1 MHSSLTQL
9 AEVMASH
16 PQSVAYP
23 GKHHPSYALPVW
35 SIIYVSL
42 HGTKNFKTPHLAVVF
57 SREHR
62 PGGIEYVGLKP
73 TALTHKPDGKPVTCV
88 SLVFPDGS
96 GSPVLL
102 DVERIEY
109 IDFLA

>member
-1 MHSSLTQL
+1 MRAAPPLSERDKRMVSGFTRVRDQRSKL
-9 AEVMASH
+9 AVLRAC
-16 PQSVAYP
+16 
-23 GKHHPSYALPVW
+23 
-35 SIIYVSL
+35 L
-42 HGTKNFKTPHLAVVF
+42 HGTKNFKTPRLAVVF

-73 TALTHKPDGKPVTCV
+73 TALTHKPDGKPATCV

-96 GSPVLL
+96 GLPVIL